1 MMRPEIDVAELS
13 LNGWPVIQGSGDPRL
28 RTGWVPGADRR
39 LTTRKEA
46 LPLFL
51 AVAADWHRWIH
62 TIDDGA
68 VDTGGYANRDARAV
82 PGRKSNH
89 ASGTAIDIDWSGV
102 GAPVAKNRVFWK
114 TKESQMRRILKIYSI
129 LNWGGDWSPAY
140 WDPMHIEL
148 RPGSNVGNVHFIID
162 KLGIGQDGVRSK
174 NRFGL
179 PARLP

>member
-1 MMRPEIDVAELS
+1 MMRPEFDVAEIS
-13 LNGWPVIQGSGDPRL
+13 LNGWPVIQSSTNTLL
-28 RTGWVPGADRR
+28 RTGSVPGTNRR

-51 AVAADWHRWIH
+51 AIAADWHRWIH
-62 TIDDGA
+62 PIDEGP

-102 GAPVAKNRVFWK
+102 GAPTARNRIFWRS
-114 TKESQMRRILKIYSI
+114 KEAQMKRMLKIYSI
-129 LNWGGDWSPAY
+129 IKWGGDWSEAY

-148 RPGSNVGNVHFIID
+148 APGTNLGNVAFITQ
-162 KLGIGQDGVRSK
+162 KLGISHDGERSK

-179 PARLP
+179 PIGTP

>member
-1 MMRPEIDVAELS
+1 MAEIS
-13 LNGWPVIQGSGDPRL
+13 LNGWPVIQSSGNTLL
-28 RTGWVPGADRR
+28 RTGTVPGADRR

-51 AVAADWHRWIH
+51 AIAADWHRWIH
-62 TIDDGA
+62 PIDEGA

-148 RPGSNVGNVHFIID
+148 APGTNLGNVAFITQ
-162 KLGIGQDGVRSK
+162 KLGISPNGERSK